1 MKNQMLKYII
11 ENKLPKN
18 DSKILLAISG
28 GIDSVCLAHLLIELE
43 YQVEFAHC
51 NFKLRGKESDDDVK
65 FVKNLALSYN
75 VAFHHFAF
83 DTKEYSNQ
91 NKISIQMAARELR
104 YKWFENLRKEISAD
118 YIAVAHNLDDRTE
131 TFLIN
136 IIKGTGIR
144 GAISMR
150 CKSNFIIRPIMFA
163 SRDEIISYVKKNKL
177 KYRED
182 SSNTSEKYLRNKIR
196 HQLTPLLREMNPSIN
211 KTINNEINILE
222 DTFSIYNNSL
232 ESVFKKIVIETKN
245 GYKISQAELLKL
257 NPLKAYVYEFFQR
270 FGFTDFEAITNSI
283 GKESGTKFFSKS
295 HKLLIDRECVIVEK
309 IDKENFSE
317 AIIKKGSNVISY
329 PINLSL
335 QILEDRV
342 SDFSNY
348 SACFDYDKL
357 KFPLKIR
364 TWKNGDRFIPL
375 GMKKYKK
382 ISDYFIDIKLDVFA
396 KEKTFLL
403 CSDEKIIW
411 IVGHRIDDR
420 FRITTKTK
428 KTYIANLLDI

>member
-1 MKNQMLKYII
+1 MKKQLLKYII
-11 ENKLPKN
+11 DNNLPKN

-28 GIDSVCLAHLLIELE
+28 GIDSVCLAHLLIELK
-43 YQVEFAHC
+43 YKVEFAHC
-51 NFKLRGKESDDDVK
+51 NFRLRGKESDDDVL

-75 VAFHHFAF
+75 VPFHHFSF
-83 DTKEYSNQ
+83 DTKRYSNQ

-104 YKWFENLRKEISAD
+104 YKWFENLRNEISAD
-118 YIAVAHNLDDRTE
+118 YIAVAHNLDDRVE
-131 TFLIN
+131 TFFIN

-163 SRDEIISYVKKNKL
+163 SRNEIISYVKKNKL

-196 HQLTPLLREMNPSIN
+196 HKLIPLLREMNPSID
-211 KTINNEINILE
+211 KTIDNEINILE
-222 DTFSIYNNSL
+222 DTFSIYNDSL
-232 ESVFKKIVIETKN
+232 ESVFKQIVIETKN
-245 GYKISQAELLKL
+245 GYKILQAELLKL
-257 NPLKAYVYEFFQR
+257 NPLTAYVYEFFQK
-270 FGFTDFEAITNSI
+270 FGFTDFDAITYSI

-295 HKLLIDRECVIVEK
+295 HRLLIDREYVIVEK
-309 IDKENFSE
+309 IEKENFYE
-317 AIIKKGSNVISY
+317 AIIKKSSNTISC
-329 PINLSL
+329 PIKLSF
-335 QILEDRV
+335 QILEYRV

-382 ISDYFIDIKLDVFA
+382 ISDFFIDIKLDVFS

-403 CSDEKIIW
+403 CSDDKIIW

>member
-1 MKNQMLKYII
+1 MLKYIN

-43 YQVEFAHC
+43 YKVEFAHC
-51 NFKLRGKESDDDVK
+51 NFKLRGKESDDDVL

-75 VAFHHFAF
+75 VPFHYLSF
-83 DTKEYSNQ
+83 DTKEYSNKH
-91 NKISIQMAARELR
+91 KISIQMAARELR
-104 YKWFENLRKEISAD
+104 YKWFKSLRKEISAD

-131 TFLIN
+131 TFFIN

-150 CKSNFIIRPIMFA
+150 SKNNFIIRPIMFA
-163 SRDEIISYVKKNKL
+163 SRDEIISYAKKNKL

-196 HQLTPLLREMNPSIN
+196 HKIIPLLREMNPSID
-211 KTINNEINILE
+211 KTIDNEISILE
-222 DTFSIYNNSL
+222 DTFSIYNDSI
-232 ESVFKKIVIETKN
+232 ESVFKKIVVNTKN
-245 GYKISQAELLKL
+245 GYKILQAELLKL

-270 FGFTDFEAITNSI
+270 FGFTDFDAITSSI
-283 GKESGTKFFSKS
+283 GKESGVQFFSKS
-295 HKLLIDRECVIVEK
+295 HKLLIDREYVIVEK
-309 IDKENFSE
+309 ISKENFSE
-317 AIIKKGSNVISY
+317 AIIKKDFNAISV
-329 PINLSL
+329 PINLSF
-335 QILEDRV
+335 QILEERV

-364 TWKNGDRFIPL
+364 TWKDGDRFVPL
-375 GMKKYKK
+375 GMKQYKK
-382 ISDYFIDIKLDVFA
+382 ISDFFIDIKLDVFA

-403 CSDEKIIW
+403 CSDDKIIW
-411 IVGHRIDDR
+411 IVGHRIDDS
-420 FRITTKTK
+420 FRVTTKTK
-428 KTYIANLLDI
+428 KTYIANLLDN

>member
-1 MKNQMLKYII
+1 MLKYII
-11 ENKLPKN
+11 ENQLPKN

-43 YQVEFAHC
+43 YKVEFAHC
-51 NFKLRGKESDDDVK
+51 NFKLRGKESDDDVL
-65 FVKNLALSYN
+65 FVKDLALSYN
-75 VAFHHFAF
+75 VPFHHLSF
-83 DTKEYSNQ
+83 DTKEYSNKH
-91 NKISIQMAARELR
+91 KISIQMAARELR
-104 YKWFENLRKEISAD
+104 YKWFKSLRKEISAD

-131 TFLIN
+131 TFFIN

-150 CKSNFIIRPIMFA
+150 SKNNFIIRPIMFA
-163 SRDEIISYVKKNKL
+163 SRDEIISYAKKNKL

-196 HQLTPLLREMNPSIN
+196 HKIIPLLREMNPSID
-211 KTINNEINILE
+211 KTIDNEISILE
-222 DTFSIYNNSL
+222 DTFSIYNDSI
-232 ESVFKKIVIETKN
+232 ESVFKKIVVNTKN
-245 GYKISQAELLKL
+245 GYKILQAELLKL

-270 FGFTDFEAITNSI
+270 FGFTDFDAITSSI
-283 GKESGTKFFSKS
+283 GKESGVQFFSKS
-295 HKLLIDRECVIVEK
+295 HKLLIDREYVIVEK
-309 IDKENFSE
+309 ISKENFSE
-317 AIIKKGSNVISY
+317 AIIKKDFNAISV
-329 PINLSL
+329 PINLSF
-335 QILEDRV
+335 QILEERV
-342 SDFSNY
+342 SDFSHY

-364 TWKNGDRFIPL
+364 TWKAGDRFIPL
-375 GMKKYKK
+375 GMKRYKK
-382 ISDYFIDIKLDVFA
+382 VSDFFIDIKLDVFS

-403 CSDEKIIW
+403 CSDDKIIW

-428 KTYIANLLDI
+428 KTYIANLLDN